1 MIKILSEYIIIRA
14 ELKNIKLNLVEDES
28 TTNVE
33 RAVANLSKVLIE
45 DYSKQMIKNNISNEV
60 SDICKGI
67 GKP

>member
-45 DYSKQMIKNNISNEV
+45 DYSKQTIKNNISNEV

>member
-1 MIKILSEYIIIRA
+1 MIKILSEYIIIGA

-33 RAVANLSKVLIE
+33 RAVANLSKALIE
-45 DYSKQMIKNNISNEV
+45 DYSKQTIKNNISNEV

-67 GKP
+67 GK

>member
-1 MIKILSEYIIIRA
+1 MIKILSEYIIVGA

-33 RAVANLSKVLIE
+33 RAVANLSKALIE
-45 DYSKQMIKNNISNEV
+45 DYSKQTIKNNISNEV

-67 GKP
+67 GK